1 LWKGKKMDELD
12 ITQEKKCYYQLRAEI
27 VIKNLLSRN
36 INGFYAANK
45 SEALDTVMQM
55 IPPGALVVR
64 GDSMTVEQIGI
75 LDELARRNQ
84 NKVVDSF
91 QRDAHGEMVHGS
103 EERHRMEREAFT
115 ADIFITGT
123 NAVTLDGKL
132 VNTDGMGNRVA
143 PIIFGPRKVILVI
156 GANKIVADEP
166 AARERIRSI
175 AGPVN
180 AIRHFMKHN
189 RTEFEN
195 LPCVRTGKCADC
207 RHEQR
212 ICCAT
217 VTIEGA
223 MSWNQ
228 DRINVVLIGE
238 ELGI

>member
-1 LWKGKKMDELD
+1 MDELD
-12 ITQEKKCYYQLRAEI
+12 ITQEKKQYYQLRSEL
-27 VIKNLLSRN
+27 VIKNLLRRN
-36 INGFYAANK
+36 INGFYAADK
-45 SEALDTVMQM
+45 SEALNTVMQL

-64 GDSMTVEQIGI
+64 GDSMTVEQVGI
-75 LDELARRNQ
+75 LDELAKRNL
-84 NKVVDSF
+84 NKVVNVF
-91 QRDAHGEMVHGS
+91 QRDANGEMVHGS

-143 PIIFGPRKVILVI
+143 PIIFGPGKVILLI
-156 GANKIVADEP
+156 GANKIVADEE
-166 AARERIRSI
+166 AARERIRDI

-180 AIRHFMKHN
+180 AIRHFVKHN

-195 LPCVRTGKCADC
+195 LPCVRTGTCVDC
-207 RHEQR
+207 RHDER

-217 VTIEGA
+217 VIIEGA

>member
-1 LWKGKKMDELD
+1 MDELD
-12 ITQEKKCYYQLRAEI
+12 ITQEKKQYYQLRSEL
-27 VIKNLLSRN
+27 VIKNLLRRN

-45 SEALDTVMQM
+45 SEALNTAMQM

-64 GDSMTVEQIGI
+64 GDSMTVEQVGI
-75 LDELARRNQ
+75 LDELAKRNL
-84 NKVVDSF
+84 NKVVNIF
-91 QRDAHGEMVHGS
+91 QRGANGDMIYGS

-143 PIIFGPRKVILVI
+143 PIIFGPGKVILLI
-156 GANKIVADEP
+156 GAN
-166 AARERIRSI
+166 ARERIRDI
-175 AGPVN
+175 AGPLN
-180 AIRHFMKHN
+180 AIRHYMKHN

-195 LPCVRTGKCADC
+195 LPCVRTGKCIDC
-207 RHEQR
+207 RHDER

-217 VTIEGA
+217 VIIEGA

-228 DRINVVLIGE
+228 DRINVVLVGE

>member
-1 LWKGKKMDELD
+1 MDELD
-12 ITQEKKCYYQLRAEI
+12 ITQEKKQYYQLRSEL
-27 VIKNLLSRN
+27 VIKNLLRRN
-36 INGFYAANK
+36 INGFYAADK
-45 SEALDTVMQM
+45 SEALNTVMQM

-64 GDSMTVEQIGI
+64 GDSMTVEQLGI
-75 LDELARRNQ
+75 LEELTKRNQ
-84 NKVVDSF
+84 NKVVDTF
-91 QRDAHGEMVHGS
+91 QRDAKGEMVHGS
-103 EERHRMEREAFT
+103 EERSRMEREAFT

-156 GANKIVADEP
+156 GANKIVADEES
-166 AARERIRSI
+166 ARERIRNI
-175 AGPVN
+175 AAPVN
-180 AIRHFMKHN
+180 AIRHVMKHN

-195 LPCVRTGKCADC
+195 LPCVHTGKCVDC
-207 RHEQR
+207 RHENR

-217 VTIEGA
+217 VIIEGA